1 MGQNSLFLLKSVAS
15 ENRRLDDVRRRS
27 GKFGYWLAVIP
38 FLSFW
43 PFFLVR
49 DILSAR
55 GQVASFKSHDAENG
69 D

>member
-1 MGQNSLFLLKSVAS
+1 MGQNSLFLLKSAAS

-27 GKFGYWLAVIP
+27 GKSGFWLAVIP

-49 DILSAR
+49 DILAAR
-55 GQVASFKSHDAENG
+55 GQVASFKSYDSEKG